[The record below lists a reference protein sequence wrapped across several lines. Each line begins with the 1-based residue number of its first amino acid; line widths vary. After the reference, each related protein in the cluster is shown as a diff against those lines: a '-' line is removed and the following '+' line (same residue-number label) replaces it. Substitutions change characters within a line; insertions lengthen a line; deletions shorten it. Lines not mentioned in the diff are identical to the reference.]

1 MVKNTLTM
9 QKSNLILIISLF
21 FSQLAIAQS
30 EKPNVLLIL
39 VDDLGYNDVSYY
51 GNKDI
56 KTPNLDKLCKAGM
69 RFDNFYA
76 NSPVCSPTRASLM
89 TGKYPDAVGVPG
101 LIRYPKDNNWGYL
114 KPDVQ
119 LLPAALK
126 ENGYAT
132 SMVGKWNLGLESPN
146 LPNQKGFD
154 YFHGWLEDMM
164 EDYYDHKRHGINFMR
179 EDDKEVKPVGHA
191 TDVFTDWSIDIIEKA
206 ANKEK
211 PFFLY
216 LAYNAPHFPVQPPKD
231 WYEKVMAREPSIDP
245 KRGKLVALI
254 EHLDDGIGRVV
265 RSLKETGQYEN
276 TLIFFVSDN
285 GGNLDDLANNL
296 PYRDGKQSMFEGGL
310 RVPAFATWPAKIK
323 GGTVSDQQLLT
334 MDIFP
339 TLVDLAN
346 GLNNGDWD
354 GESFK
359 QVLLETKA
367 SFSNR
372 PVYFVRREGG
382 IKYGGNDYHAL
393 IYQGWKILQNTPYS
407 PLELYHINQDPYEKR
422 NLAAEEPLRLGELNK
437 LLLTYIQK
445 GGKTPWQKPN

>member
-1 MVKNTLTM
+1 MRN
-9 QKSNLILIISLF
+9 SFFILIICLSF
-21 FSQLAIAQS
+21 KMICSAQNT
-30 EKPNVLLIL
+30 KPNILLIL

-56 KTPNLDKLCKAGM
+56 KTPNLDALCKAGI

-89 TGKYPDAVGVPG
+89 SGKYPDAVGVPG
-101 LIRYPKDNNWGYL
+101 LIRYPQADNWGYL
-114 KPDVQ
+114 KPEIQ

-126 ENGYAT
+126 EIGYET
-132 SMVGKWNLGLESPN
+132 SMVGKWNLGLKSPN

-179 EDDKEVKPVGHA
+179 ENLQEVKPEGHA
-191 TDVFTDWSIDIIEKA
+191 TDIFTNWSIDIIKKSE
-206 ANKEK
+206 NIEK

-216 LAYNAPHFPVQPPKD
+216 LAYNAPHFPVQPPKEWHD
-231 WYEKVMAREPSIDP
+231 RVVAREPSIDP

-254 EHLDDGIGRVV
+254 EHLDASIGRVV
-265 RSLKETGQYEN
+265 MSLKESKQYEN
-276 TLIFFVSDN
+276 TLIIFVSDN
-285 GGNLDDLANNL
+285 GGNLPDLANNL
-296 PYRDGKQSMFEGGL
+296 PYRDGKQSMYEGGL

-323 GGTVSDQQLLT
+323 SGIVSKQQLMT

-339 TLVDLAN
+339 TLIEVANSSVDRNL
-346 GLNNGDWD
+346 D
-354 GESFK
+354 GISFK
-359 QVLLETKA
+359 EVLLLNETQLPK
-367 SFSNR
+367 R

-382 IKYGGNDYHAL
+382 IKYGGNAYHAL

-407 PLELYHINQDPYEKR
+407 PLELYHIEQDPYEKQ
-422 NLAAEEPLRLGELNK
+422 NLAAVESNKLFELNK
-437 LLLTYIQK
+437 ILMTYKQK
-445 GGKTPWQKPN
+445 GGKTPWQNPEKNE